1 MEGYMIHCDKCKT
14 VNPPDQSQCRN
25 CHRNLLP
32 GTGAAVRLFGLIFSL
47 AVAALAVW
55 VIYRMVNGL
64 SMPDMGCFLT
74 SPIFWGLVAIIT
86 PISGLVFALG
96 KTPMHERYL
105 ERAKRHLTLDR
116 DQALADLNQA
126 VNLAPEKSRAPI
138 LKERAKLLEAMGQT
152 TEATRDRIA
161 LLDANK
167 HETAGMI
174 AGGLGADKD
183 IFVND
188 LRNQERD
195 ALLKTK
201 TAVAL
206 GYCSACRAVVELNEK
221 NRCPLHPKKKPA
233 DIRLAVPVDVESVR
247 ATMMTERAKAIRLS
261 RIRWILVLVAA
272 VILCAVVMYIGDL

>member
-1 MEGYMIHCDKCKT
+1 MIHCDKCKT
-14 VNPPDQSQCRN
+14 VNPSDQPQCRN

-32 GTGAAVRLFGLIFSL
+32 GTGAGVRLFGLVFSL

-64 SMPDMGCFLT
+64 SMPNMGCFLT
-74 SPIFWGLVAIIT
+74 SPVFWGLVAIIT

-96 KTPMHERYL
+96 KTPVHERYFD
-105 ERAKRHLTLDR
+105 RAKRHLTLDR

-138 LKERAKLLEAMGQT
+138 LKERAKLLEAMGQI
-152 TEATRDRIA
+152 TEATRDKIA
-161 LLDANK
+161 LLDATQ
-167 HETAGMI
+167 HETAAMI

-183 IFVND
+183 IFVNG

-206 GYCSACRAVVELNEK
+206 GYCSTCRAIVELNEN

-233 DIRLAVPVDVESVR
+233 NIRLAVPADVESIKV
-247 ATMMTERAKAIRLS
+247 TMMAEREKTIRRA
-261 RIRWILVLVAA
+261 RIQWIVTILGLVL
-272 VILCAVVMYIGDL
+272 LCAGLIYIGNL

>member
-1 MEGYMIHCDKCKT
+1 MIHCDKCKT
-14 VNPPDQSQCRN
+14 VNPPDQSHCRN

-32 GTGAAVRLFGLIFSL
+32 GTGAGVRLFVFLLSL

-64 SMPDMGCFLT
+64 SMPDMGCFIT
-74 SPIFWGLVAIIT
+74 SPVFWGLVAIIT

-126 VNLAPEKSRAPI
+126 INLAPEKSRAPI
-138 LKERAKLLEAMGQT
+138 LKERAKLLEAIGQT

-161 LLDANK
+161 LLDADK
-167 HETAGMI
+167 HESAAMI
-174 AGGLGADKD
+174 AGGFGADKD
-183 IFVND
+183 IVVND
-188 LRNQERD
+188 LRNRERD

-201 TAVAL
+201 SAVAL
-206 GYCSACRAVVELNEK
+206 GYCSTCRAIVELNEN
-221 NRCPLHPKKKPA
+221 NRCPLHPNKKPA
-233 DIRLAVPVDVESVR
+233 DIRLAVPVDVEPVK

-261 RIRWILVLVAA
+261 RIRWILVLVVV
-272 VILCAVVMYIGDL
+272 VILCAVVIYIGDL

>member
-1 MEGYMIHCDKCKT
+1 MIHCDKCKT
-14 VNPPDQSQCRN
+14 VNPPDQPQCRN

-32 GTGAAVRLFGLIFSL
+32 GTGAGVRLFGLIFSL
-47 AVAALAVW
+47 AIAALAVW
-55 VIYRMVNGL
+55 VLYRMVKGL
-64 SMPDMGCFLT
+64 SMPDLGCFFT
-74 SPIFWGLVAIIT
+74 SPVFWGLVAIIT

-126 VNLAPEKSRAPI
+126 VNLAPEKSRVPI

-152 TEATRDRIA
+152 TEAARDKIA
-161 LLDANK
+161 LLDADK

-174 AGGLGADKD
+174 AGGFGADKD

-206 GYCSACRAVVELNEK
+206 GYCSGCRVVVELNEK
-221 NRCPLHPKKKPA
+221 NRCPLHPNKKPA
-233 DIRLAVPVDVESVR
+233 NIRLAVPADVESVKV
-247 ATMMTERAKAIRLS
+247 TMMAERAKTMRSA
-261 RIRWILVLVAA
+261 RIQWIVTILGLVV
-272 VILCAVVMYIGDL
+272 LCAGLIYLVNM